1 MRRVKRVTVPDSD
14 RTVFGGD
21 NATASGTDSLQIQVT
36 SVCYRDERKE
46 MGSSACCSP
55 RPEIP

>member
-21 NATASGTDSLQIQVT
+21 NATASGTDSLQIEVT

-46 MGSSACCSP
+46 MGS
-55 RPEIP
+55 